1 MAIRSLAPALGLL
14 LACSAVQAAEHGVK
28 ELSPDHLKIGPGEL
42 SVGVSQDWQQP
53 LPQVQRALIVIHGR
67 LRNAQTYLHSA
78 EQAATQAGQLSTT
91 LIVAPQFLNDTDGTH
106 HALPDSVLRWHAND
120 WMAGAPALSP
130 APLSSYAAVD
140 KILERLDDRK
150 RLPNLREV
158 VVAGHSGGAQVVQRY
173 ALTTQADKTL
183 QADGIKVRYVIAN
196 PSSYAYFN
204 AQRPIP
210 TFDAANCPGFNT
222 WKYGLKELPA
232 YAQGKKHRQ
241 LEQAYIERDIT
252 YLLGA
257 KDTDPNHPALDKSC
271 EAEAQGAFRLERG
284 KNYFEY
290 LAQRHPQGLNQRLV
304 EVPGVGHNGD
314 QMFTSPEG
322 QKALFGE
329 YEHPV

>member
-1 MAIRSLAPALGLL
+1 MVIRSIASIMGLL
-14 LACSAVQAAEHGVK
+14 LACSATQAAEHGVK
-28 ELSPDHLKIGPGEL
+28 ELSPDHLKIGLGEL
-42 SVGVSQDWQQP
+42 SLGLSQDWKRP

-78 EQAATQAGQLSTT
+78 EQAASQAGQLSTT
-91 LIVAPQFLNDTDGTH
+91 LVIAPQFLNESDGTRN
-106 HALPDSVLRWHAND
+106 ALSDSVLRWHAND
-120 WMAGAPALSP
+120 WMAGDPAVSP
-130 APLSSYAAVD
+130 APLSSYAALD
-140 KILERLDDRK
+140 QILERLSDRK
-150 RLPNLREV
+150 RFPALREV
-158 VVAGHSGGAQVVQRY
+158 VIAGHSGGAQVVQRY
-173 ALTTQADKTL
+173 ALTTQADKAL
-183 QADGIKVRYVIAN
+183 QSNGIKVRYVVAN

-232 YAQGKKHRQ
+232 YAEGQKHRQ
-241 LEQAYIERDIT
+241 LELAYVERDMT

-290 LAQRHPQGLNQRLV
+290 LTQRHPQGLNQRLV

-322 QKALFGE
+322 QKALFGG
-329 YEHPV
+329 

>member
-91 LIVAPQFLNDTDGTH
+91 LIVAPQFLNDTDGTR
-106 HALPDSVLRWHAND
+106 HALPDSVWRWHAND

-130 APLSSYAAVD
+130 ASLSSYAALD

-150 RLPNLREV
+150 RFPNLREV

-232 YAQGKKHRQ
+232 YAQGQKHRQ

-257 KDTDPNHPALDKSC
+257 KDIDPNHPALDKSC

-290 LAQRHPQGLNQRLV
+290 LTQRHPQGLNQRLV
-304 EVPGVGHNGD
+304 EVPGVGHNGE

-329 YEHPV
+329 